1 MQIIDGKKIANRELE
16 KIKEELA
23 VLQTKN
29 NKKPGLAIILVGE
42 NPASL
47 VYVNKKIQTALA
59 IGFHAALF
67 KFSFNTKESEI
78 IKKIYDLNQD
88 LDYSGII
95 VQLPLPNH
103 FDKFRVLDS
112 VSKEKDVDGFSVN
125 SQGMIFEGRTGFVP
139 ATALGILDLIES
151 TNTEIDGK
159 NCVVIGRSLIVGQ
172 PIAKILQDRN
182 ATVTVCHSHTK
193 NLEFYTKNAD
203 ILVVAVGIP
212 NFVKG
217 SMVKKDAAVI
227 DVGINKLDNKI
238 VGDIEFD
245 SVKRKASYLTP
256 VPGGVGPMT
265 IVSLLKNTL
274 KAFKNN
280 NKLG

>member
-1 MQIIDGKKIANRELE
+1 MQIIDGKKIADRELQ
-16 KIKEELA
+16 KIKEQLA
-23 VLQTKN
+23 VLQTKI

-67 KFSFNTKESEI
+67 KFSLNTKESEI
-78 IKKIYDLNQD
+78 IKKICELNQD
-88 LDYSGII
+88 SEYSGII
-95 VQLPLPNH
+95 VQLPLPKH
-103 FDKFRVLDS
+103 FDKFSVLDA

-125 SQGMIFEGRTGFVP
+125 SQGMLFEGRTGFVP

-159 NCVVIGRSLIVGQ
+159 NCVVVGRSLIVGQ
-172 PIAKILQDRN
+172 PVAKILQDRN

-217 SMVKKDAAVI
+217 SMVKKDAVVI

-238 VGDIEFD
+238 VGDVEFE
-245 SVKRKASYLTP
+245 SVKGKASYLTP

-274 KAFKNN
+274 KAFKNI
-280 NKLG
+280 NKLV

>member
-1 MQIIDGKKIANRELE
+1 MQIIDGKKIADRELQ

-23 VLQTKN
+23 VLQTKT

-42 NPASL
+42 NPSSL

-59 IGFHAALF
+59 VGFRAVLF
-67 KFSFNTKESEI
+67 KFSLNTKESEI
-78 IKKIYDLNQD
+78 IKKIYELNQD
-88 LDYSGII
+88 PEYSGII
-95 VQLPLPNH
+95 VQLPLPKH

-125 SQGMIFEGRTGFVP
+125 SQGMLFEGRTGFVP

-151 TNTEIDGK
+151 TKTEIDGK
-159 NCVVIGRSLIVGQ
+159 NCVIIGRSLIVGQ
-172 PIAKILQDRN
+172 PVAKIMQDRN

-217 SMVKKDAAVI
+217 SMVKKNAVVI

-238 VGDIEFD
+238 VGDVEFE
-245 SVKRKASYLTP
+245 SVKVKASFLTP